1 MNGKQ
6 NKPKHGLRRGGRMLR
21 ELNEQMEL
29 PGGVLSGGVHIEL
42 YSDCEATVD
51 GRCSVLE
58 YTDELILLN
67 TRTGIV
73 KLTGAGLNIP
83 LMEQSCVKICG
94 KIFSVEFTS

>member
-1 MNGKQ
+1 MSDKSNKNG
-6 NKPKHGLRRGGRMLR
+6 HGSRVLR
-21 ELNEQMEL
+21 ELNERMEL
-29 PGGVLSGGVHIEL
+29 PAGVLSGGIHIEL

-58 YTDELILLN
+58 YTDTQILLN

-73 KLTGAGLNIP
+73 KITGVGLNIP

-94 KIFSVEFTS
+94 KIFGVEFTS